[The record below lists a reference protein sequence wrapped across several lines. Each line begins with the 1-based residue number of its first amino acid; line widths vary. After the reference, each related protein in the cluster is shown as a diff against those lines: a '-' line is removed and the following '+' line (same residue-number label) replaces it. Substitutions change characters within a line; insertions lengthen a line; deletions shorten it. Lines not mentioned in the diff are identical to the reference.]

1 MILILYFMCVFLAGT
16 IDMDMITTGQTALG
30 RETTHQLTSEVH
42 NYLRQEYAAGRR
54 NTTIN
59 QIYQGIKHNMNNNNS
74 HGGGLGEGEL
84 SVEKVNAAV
93 EALAREK
100 VIQMMQR
107 TGTVNVLPAITEEF

>member
-1 MILILYFMCVFLAGT
+1 
-16 IDMDMITTGQTALG
+16 MDMITTGQTALG

-42 NYLRQEYAAGRR
+42 NYLRQEYSAGRR

-59 QIYQGIKHNMNNNNS
+59 QIYQGIKHNMNSNNT
-74 HGGGLGEGEL
+74 HGGSLGEGEL
-84 SVEKVNAAV
+84 SVEKVSAAV

-107 TGTVNVLPAITEEF
+107 TGTVNVLPAITEEL